1 LGRRITSTNI
11 FSNRLKHEGL
21 TSAEALFGNE
31 KLSPQ
36 LLKLLDKNQMT
47 VLDKE
52 EVVIFDKNKKI
63 LYESGTDYFDIP
75 TERLD
80 EVIQNGEIIWQV
92 GQGEIFGFR
101 YHVGTK
107 ELLIFSSAVDVYG
120 LSKQRNLAIML
131 ITGCLLTTLVVFLQ
145 DGFLQDEHYSLSIV
159 LSNNLILLRHQTWIC
174 DWMKEI
180 EPMKLHNCLCV
191 LTRCW
196 SVYKKHFV
204 YRNHLWHTPHMN

>member
-1 LGRRITSTNI
+1 
-11 FSNRLKHEGL
+11 
-21 TSAEALFGNE
+21 
-31 KLSPQ
+31 
-36 LLKLLDKNQMT
+36 MT

-63 LYESGTDYFDIP
+63 LYESGTDYFNIP

-80 EVIQNGEIIWQV
+80 EVIRNGEIYWQV

-145 DGFLQDEHYSLSIV
+145 GGFLQDVHYSPSIV
-159 LSNNLILLRHQTWIC
+159 LSNNSIPLRHQTWIC

-180 EPMKLHNCLCV
+180 ELMKLPNCRYV
-191 LTRCW
+191 LIRC
-196 SVYKKHFV
+196 
-204 YRNHLWHTPHMN
+204 